1 MNMGTHMKTTV
12 EISDDL
18 LGKAKKVA
26 ADEHTTLRSLIEE
39 GLRVILASRRKRDRF
54 VLRDAS
60 VPGEGTQPGV
70 SEGDWDE
77 IRDRIY
83 RGRGS

>member
-1 MNMGTHMKTTV
+1 MKTTV

-26 ADEHTTLRSLIEE
+26 AAERTTLRALIEE
-39 GLRVILASRRKRDRF
+39 GLRVILAARRKRDRF
-54 VLRDAS
+54 TLRDAAVS
-60 VPGEGTQPGV
+60 GKGPQPGV
-70 SEGDWDE
+70 SEGNWEE
-77 IRDRIY
+77 IRDLIY